1 MSKGL
6 EYIHFSKEDKQI
18 YNKHMKRCLT
28 SLAIREMKF
37 KITIKDFTATR
48 ISHNI
53 KRRITSVGKH
63 GETGT
68 LVYC

>member
-1 MSKGL
+1 
-6 EYIHFSKEDKQI
+6 
-18 YNKHMKRCLT
+18 
-28 SLAIREMKF
+28 MKF